1 MLPPPVLPGDFPPP
15 HRWPVHL
22 PPSSPWLGWA
32 HHPSSGRLSPLTW
45 APVTPHLGTCRPS
58 SGRLLP
64 FTWTVVTPRMGDYH
78 CPAPG
83 PCSSAA
89 PKATCVCA
97 PQGKSQTL
105 PQASHSAW
113 CSRLGALSV
122 LFPSPECFSQF
133 PLSLFSK
140 AFWDI
145 PPAVTSPGPT
155 ITWGPSLPL
164 PWCPSGSTMIVG
176 SPLCMG

>member
-1 MLPPPVLPGDFPPP
+1 MGGRGCSHCLCSRGFPSSAPLACSPSPIFSTAGLGPPPLI
-15 HRWPVHL
+15 
-22 PPSSPWLGWA
+22 WA
-32 HHPSSGRLSPLTW
+32 
-45 APVTPHLGTCRPS
+45 AVTPHLGTCHPS

-145 PPAVTSPGPT
+145 PPPVTSPGPT

-176 SPLCMG
+176 APLCMG